1 MDFGSFWSDVIA
13 TLIGGVVLTF
23 FFFLARERFFPVP
36 EITGRWYLEMVT
48 ANTAYNPYKDMVLR
62 YVVII
67 WKEGN
72 SLKGSAEKI
81 YENSSTGER
90 EFNGKDRTRSVIEGY
105 IEKNYL
111 GKDRVYLHS
120 VENGHG
126 RESTNFYDLIVKSES
141 EMIGAFN
148 SMVANQDGTVVC
160 QREPF

>member
-48 ANTAYNPYKDMVLR
+48 ANTAYNPYKNMVLR

-90 EFNGKDRTRSVIEGY
+90 EFNGNDRTRSVIEGY

-148 SMVANQDGTVVC
+148 SMVANQDGTVAC

>member
-13 TLIGGVVLTF
+13 TLIGGVILTF

-48 ANTAYNPYKDMVLR
+48 ANTAYNPYKNMVLR

-81 YENSSTGER
+81 YENSSKGER
-90 EFNGKDRTRSVIEGY
+90 EFNGNDRTRSVIEGY

-148 SMVANQDGTVVC
+148 SMVANQDGTVAC

>member
-1 MDFGSFWSDVIA
+1 MDFGSFWADIIA
-13 TLIGGVVLTF
+13 TLAGGIGLTF
-23 FFFLARERFFPVP
+23 LFFLARERLFPVP
-36 EITGRWYLEMVT
+36 SITGRWYLEMVT
-48 ANTAYNPYKDMVLR
+48 VNTAYNPYKDMVLR

-72 SLKGSAEKI
+72 SLKGTAEKI

-90 EFNGKDRTRSVIEGY
+90 DFDGKNRTRSVIEGY

-126 RESTNFYDLIVKSES
+126 RESTNFYDLLVQSES
-141 EMIGAFN
+141 KMIGAFN
-148 SMVANQDGTVVC
+148 SMVANQDGKVVL

>member
-1 MDFGSFWSDVIA
+1 MDFGSFWADVIA
-13 TLIGGVVLTF
+13 TLAGGVVLTF

-48 ANTAYNPYKDMVLR
+48 ANTAYNPYKNMVLR

-90 EFNGKDRTRSVIEGY
+90 EFDGKNRTRSVIEGY

-111 GKDRVYLHS
+111 GKDRIYLHS

>member
-1 MDFGSFWSDVIA
+1 MDFGSFWADIIA
-13 TLIGGVVLTF
+13 TLAGGIGLTF
-23 FFFLARERFFPVP
+23 LFFLAREKLFPVP
-36 EITGRWYLEMVT
+36 SITGRWYLEMVT
-48 ANTAYNPYKDMVLR
+48 VNTAYNPYKDMVLR

-72 SLKGSAEKI
+72 SLKGTAEKI

-90 EFNGKDRTRSVIEGY
+90 DFDGKNRTRSVIEGY

-126 RESTNFYDLIVKSES
+126 RESTNFYDLLVQSES
-141 EMIGAFN
+141 KMIGAFN
-148 SMVANQDGTVVC
+148 SMVANQDGKVVL

>member
-48 ANTAYNPYKDMVLR
+48 ANTAYNPYKNMVLR

-90 EFNGKDRTRSVIEGY
+90 EFNGNDRTRTVIEGY

-148 SMVANQDGTVVC
+148 SMVANQDGTVAC